1 MTDFNIDRDGHSERE
16 RPIRPADDLGALG
29 DREVPIAPVATSEV
43 INKWLDG
50 EVPEPTNL
58 RGDAARSVE
67 FWRRIGEETDR
78 RRHMVTPAHVS
89 AQIMAKLPPA
99 VAQGS
104 RDIQSLR
111 SLELELD
118 KAIQGDGNWR
128 LGLDVDAEFTDVSR
142 RDTGEPCCAALV
154 LPRQPCRNRDGGAV
168 G

>member
-104 RDIQSLR
+104 LAPWHRREVKLPAVIL
-111 SLELELD
+111 LGG
-118 KAIQGDGNWR
+118 A
-128 LGLDVDAEFTDVSR
+128 LGLV
-142 RDTGEPCCAALV
+142 AL
-154 LPRQPCRNRDGGAV
+154 GAIIARML